1 MSTSSTT
8 DVVDDQLQPRQLL
21 SLRGLGKI
29 FADSTQALS
38 SVSLDIAPREF
49 VSLVGPSGCGKSTI
63 LRIAAGLEKPTS
75 GACIV
80 NTTSVGFVFQDAT
93 LLPWRNVRD
102 NIELLIEL
110 DDLDPA
116 ERTQRVGEII
126 QLVDLVG
133 SEHKY
138 PRQLSGG
145 MRMRTSL
152 ARSLVTNPDLFLF
165 DEPFSALD
173 EFTRERLNDELLA
186 LFAQREFAALFVTHS
201 IAEAVY
207 MGSRIVVMSPQPGT
221 IAQII
226 DVPFSYP
233 RHHDIRY
240 TPRFA
245 EICGQVSHALRQ
257 DRP

>member
-1 MSTSSTT
+1 MSTSSTA
-8 DVVDDQLQPRQLL
+8 DVVNDHPQPGKLL
-21 SLRGLGKI
+21 SLRGLGKV
-29 FADSTQALS
+29 FVDSAHALTD
-38 SVSLDIAPREF
+38 VSLDIGPQEF

-63 LRIAAGLEKPTS
+63 LRIAAGLEIPTT
-75 GACIV
+75 GECVV
-80 NTTSVGFVFQDAT
+80 NTTNVGFVFQDAT
-93 LLPWRNVRD
+93 LLPWRNVHD

-110 DDLDPA
+110 DDIDPV
-116 ERTQRVGEII
+116 ERTRRVGEII
-126 QLVDLVG
+126 QLVDLGG

-145 MRMRTSL
+145 MKMRTSL

-186 LFAQREFAALFVTHS
+186 LFAQRKFAALFVTHS

-207 MGSRIVVMSPQPGT
+207 MSKRVLVMSPQPGT
-221 IAQII
+221 IAETI

-233 RHHDIRY
+233 RQHDIRY
-240 TPRFA
+240 TPQFA
-245 EICGQVSHALRQ
+245 EICGRISHTLHR
-257 DRP
+257 DRT

>member
-1 MSTSSTT
+1 MSISSTA
-8 DVVDDQLQPRQLL
+8 DVAAGYPQSGHLL
-21 SLRGLGKI
+21 SLRGMGKV
-29 FADSTQALS
+29 FADSTQALQ
-38 SVSLDIAPREF
+38 DITLNIAAGEF
-49 VSLVGPSGCGKSTI
+49 ISLVGPSGCGKSTI
-63 LRIAAGLEKPTS
+63 LRIIAGLETPTT
-75 GACIV
+75 GQCLV
-80 NTTSVGFVFQDAT
+80 NTTKVGFVFQDAT
-93 LLPWRNVRD
+93 LLPWRNVYN

-110 DDLDPA
+110 DKVEPS
-116 ERTQRVGEII
+116 ERTRRVVDII

-145 MRMRTSL
+145 MKMRTSL

-186 LFAQREFAALFVTHS
+186 LYGQRKFAGLFVTHS

-207 MGSRIVVMSPQPGT
+207 MSSRIVVMSPLPGT
-221 IAQII
+221 IAEFIQ
-226 DVPFSYP
+226 VPFPYP
-233 RHHDIRY
+233 RKHDIRY

-245 EICGQVSHALRQ
+245 EICGMVSHALRNDQ
-257 DRP
+257 Q

>member
-8 DVVDDQLQPRQLL
+8 DVADGHIQQGQLL
-21 SLRGLGKI
+21 SLRGLGKV

-38 SVSLDIAPREF
+38 NITLDIEPREF

-63 LRIAAGLEKPTS
+63 LRIAAGLEKPTTGECVVS
-75 GACIV
+75 
-80 NTTSVGFVFQDAT
+80 TKSVGFVFQDAT
-93 LLPWRNVRD
+93 LLPWRNVRG

-110 DDLDPA
+110 DQLDPT
-116 ERTQRVGEII
+116 ERTQRVNEVI
-126 QLVDLVG
+126 QLVDLG
-133 SEHKY
+133 DSEQKY

-145 MRMRTSL
+145 MKMRTSL
-152 ARSLVTNPDLFLF
+152 ARSLVTNPELFLF

-186 LFAQREFAALFVTHS
+186 LFTQRKFAALFVTHS

-207 MGSRIVVMSPQPGT
+207 MSSRVVVMSPRPGM

-226 DVPFSYP
+226 DVPFPYP
-233 RHHDIRY
+233 RQHDFRY

-245 EICGQVSHALRQ
+245 EICGLVSRSLRQ

>member
-8 DVVDDQLQPRQLL
+8 DLVDGHRQPGHML
-21 SLRGLGKI
+21 SLRGLGKV
-29 FADSTQALS
+29 FADSTRA
-38 SVSLDIAPREF
+38 VSNFTLDIEPREF

-63 LRIAAGLEKPTS
+63 LRIAAGLEQPTT
-75 GACIV
+75 GECVV
-80 NTTSVGFVFQDAT
+80 NTRSVGFVFQDAT
-93 LLPWRNVRD
+93 LLPWRNVYD

-110 DDLDPA
+110 DGLDPV
-116 ERTQRVGEII
+116 ERTRRVGEII
-126 QLVDLVG
+126 QLVDLTG

-145 MRMRTSL
+145 MKMRTSL

-173 EFTRERLNDELLA
+173 EFTREHLNDELLA
-186 LFAQREFAALFVTHS
+186 LFAQRKFAALFVTHS

-207 MGSRIVVMSPQPGT
+207 MSKRVIVMSTQPGT

-226 DVPFSYP
+226 DVPFPYP
-233 RHHDIRY
+233 RQHDIRY
-240 TPRFA
+240 TPLFA
-245 EICGQVSHALRQ
+245 EICGLVSHTLHR
-257 DRP
+257 DRT

>member
-1 MSTSSTT
+1 MSTTFT
-8 DVVDDQLQPRQLL
+8 ADVVGDHHQPRQLL

-29 FADSTQALS
+29 FPDSTQALS
-38 SVSLDIAPREF
+38 NFSLDIAPQEF
-49 VSLVGPSGCGKSTI
+49 VALVGPSGCGKSTI
-63 LRIAAGLEKPTS
+63 LRLAAGLVQPTT
-75 GACIV
+75 GECVV
-80 NTTSVGFVFQDAT
+80 NTTSVGFVFQDST

-110 DDLDPA
+110 DNIDPA
-116 ERTQRVGEII
+116 ERTKRVSEII

-133 SEHKY
+133 SERKY

-145 MRMRTSL
+145 MKMRTSL

-186 LFAQREFAALFVTHS
+186 LFAQRQFAALFVTHS

-207 MGSRIVVMSPQPGT
+207 MSSRVAVMSSQPGT

-226 DVPFSYP
+226 DVPFPYP
-233 RHHDIRY
+233 RQHEIRY
-240 TPRFA
+240 TPPFA
-245 EICGQVSHALRQ
+245 EICGLVSHALRQ
-257 DRP
+257 DRL